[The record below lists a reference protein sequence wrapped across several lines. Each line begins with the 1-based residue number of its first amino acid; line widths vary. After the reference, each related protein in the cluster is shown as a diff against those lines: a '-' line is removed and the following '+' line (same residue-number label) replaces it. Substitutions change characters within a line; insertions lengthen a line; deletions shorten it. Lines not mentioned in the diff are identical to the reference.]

1 MNSADSNLRDY
12 VHKRLQGKSL
22 QDVSREREELEKNRT
37 LLLDFI
43 SKSVIG
49 DRILFPAPYGDR
61 PIVYADYVASGR
73 GLDFIEDYIRDV
85 VLPNYANT
93 HTSTS
98 WVGRQTSF
106 FRQEAR
112 SIVHRCLNASEDDA
126 VIFCG
131 SGSTAAIFKIVEVL
145 KRAEWGN
152 KLSYFQQNRWGS
164 FDCKLCS
171 MSFASQGIYNNHV
184 QSSIHQEKLAQ
195 IPRYASSQHKPVV
208 FVSIF
213 EHHSNLLPWR
223 ESEAEIVM
231 IPENEE
237 GSLDLNFLQIKLEE
251 YKENP
256 YKIGAFSAAS
266 NVTGVLVDTYAVSRL
281 MHSYGAISM
290 FDYAASAPYVKI
302 NMNLDKESA
311 FDAVFISTHKFP
323 GGPGTPGILVVKK
336 WLLANETPTMPGGG
350 TVFFVTEK
358 DHQYLLNAEEREE
371 GGTPDILGSVRA
383 GMVFQLKEA
392 VTEDLIESREQQL
405 CTKALDRL
413 QRNPNIMIL
422 GPGKNTP
429 RLPIFSF
436 MVRCGQRFFHH
447 SFISALL
454 NDLFGIGCRGGCA
467 CAGPYSQVVMGINYE
482 TAKQIETV
490 LSEGYDLFR
499 PGFVRVN
506 FNYFVDDETVDY
518 ILDAIDFVT
527 EHGVWFLPQ
536 YKFDMDRSVFVHR
549 EFSTKGERHYQRK
562 WLGEISYS
570 GGRMAYP
577 SYKKTQDL
585 ELTKYLSQAH
595 TILNEI
601 KSHRYTAINL
611 VDSRIEIPV
620 QYEYLRWFVLP
631 SEALTFIQGRGEN
644 FTTAVSPYYPKIYS
658 HTVSQPVLPHIQ
670 EPVKTEIIRKRG
682 RVTTNIPKKLAK
694 KVSKAIADFD
704 MIHDGDR
711 ILICLSG
718 GKDSLTMLNVL
729 RYIQKV
735 SPKKFHIGAAT
746 VDPQTPEYDP
756 SPLKKHLA
764 DLDIPYFY
772 ESQPI
777 VELAAEKMTGK
788 KSLCA
793 FCSRMKRGILYSCA
807 RKEGYNV
814 LALGQHLDDLAES
827 FLMSAFHNGLLRTMK
842 ANYTVKEG
850 DLRVIRPLV
859 YLRERMTKDYADKA
873 ALPIIYENCPACFA
887 APQERHRVKLLLA
900 SQEQLIPDLFSS
912 LLRAM
917 KSPIAGTKYSIMQCK
932 EGQGES
938 DHEEDNTGRVC
949 NLSAC
954 SSGV

>member
-1 MNSADSNLRDY
+1 MNSASSDLRDF

-22 QDVSREREELEKNRT
+22 SDVSHEREELEKNRGI
-37 LLLDFI
+37 LLEYI

-131 SGSTAAIFKIVEVL
+131 SGSTSAIFKIVEVL
-145 KRAEWGN
+145 KRAEWGK

-164 FDCKLCS
+164 FDCTLCS
-171 MSFASQGIYNNHV
+171 MSFASQGIYNSHV

-195 IPRYASSQHKPVV
+195 IPSYTSTSSKPVV

-223 ESEAEIVM
+223 ETDAEIVM
-231 IPENEE
+231 VPENTE
-237 GSLDLNFLQIKLEE
+237 GSLDMQYLQNKLEE

-281 MHSYGAISM
+281 LHSHGAIAM
-290 FDYAASAPYVKI
+290 FDYAAAAPYVKI
-302 NMNLDKESA
+302 DMNQDKESA

-323 GGPGTPGILVVKK
+323 GGPGSPGILVVKN
-336 WLLANETPTMPGGG
+336 WLLANEVPTIPGGG

-371 GGTPDILGSVRA
+371 GGTPDILGSIRA
-383 GMVFQLKEA
+383 GIVFQLKEA
-392 VTEDLIESREQQL
+392 VTEELIEQREKHL
-405 CTKALDRL
+405 VARAFERL
-413 QRNPNIMIL
+413 SRNPNIMIL
-422 GPGKNTP
+422 GPGPNTQ

-436 MVRCGQRFFHH
+436 MARCGQRFFHH

-467 CAGPYSQVVMGINYE
+467 CAGPYSQVVMGIDYE
-482 TAKQIETV
+482 TAKKIEGV

-499 PGFVRVN
+499 PGFIRVN
-506 FNYFVDDETVDY
+506 FNYFVDDATVDY

-562 WLGEISYS
+562 WLGEISYA
-570 GGRMAYP
+570 GGKMSYP
-577 SYKKTQDL
+577 HYNTTQDL
-585 ELTKYLSQAH
+585 ELAKYITQASAV
-595 TILNEI
+595 LAEI
-601 KSHRYTAINL
+601 KSHRYTNINL
-611 VDSRIEIPV
+611 VDSRIEIPS
-620 QYEYLRWFVLP
+620 QYECLRWFVLP
-631 SEALTFIQGRGEN
+631 SEALTFVHGRGEN
-644 FTTAVSPYYPKIYS
+644 FSTAVSPYYPKSYC
-658 HTVSQPVLPHIQ
+658 HTISQAILPSIL
-670 EPVKTEIIRKRG
+670 EPIKSDAITKRG
-682 RVTTNIPKKLAK
+682 RVTTNVPKKLAK
-694 KVSKAIADFD
+694 KVTRAISDFD
-704 MIHDGDR
+704 MIKDGDR
-711 ILICLSG
+711 VLVCISG

-735 SPKKFHIGAAT
+735 SPKRFSLGAAT

-756 SPLKKHLA
+756 SPLKKYLA
-764 DLDIPYFY
+764 ELNIPYFY

-777 VELAAEKMTGK
+777 VELAAIKMTGK

-807 RKEGYNV
+807 RREGYNV

-842 ANYTVKEG
+842 ANYTVQEG

-859 YLRERMTKDYADKA
+859 YLRERMTKDYAEKA

-917 KSPIAGTKYSIMQCK
+917 KNPIAGTKYSLMQCK
-932 EGQGES
+932 EGEES
-938 DHEEDNTGRVC
+938 DHEDTSGGVCSLSVCGTGV
-949 NLSAC
+949 
-954 SSGV
+954 